1 MPTNHRGGA
10 NIFIF
15 FFFVFLNFRF
25 YMHHITISMKWIN
38 QSLCDTNPNKDISFT
53 ISKYHL
59 FLSIVSCSTTKSTKD

>member
-53 ISKYHL
+53 ISKYQL
-59 FLSIVSCSTTKSTKD
+59 FLNITSW